1 VSASKNFEKIIELV
15 NEIDLEIVSD
25 LLLQPT
31 ILCGIL
37 RLLERIHEF
46 MRMVGLRMKEH
57 FLIEISRWTDYEVEG
72 GSYLQIKIKLLKRG
86 IDKFVLLKSLISMA
100 NQTLPEQTRREIVI
114 LVE

>member
-57 FLIEISRWTDYEVEG
+57 FLIELSRWVDYEVEG
-72 GSYLQIKIKLLKRG
+72 WNYLQIKIKLLERG
-86 IDKFVLLKSLISMA
+86 IDKFALLKSLISMA
-100 NQTLPEQTRREIVI
+100 NQILSEQTRREIVI

>member
-1 VSASKNFEKIIELV
+1 MSAREKFEKIIKLV

-31 ILCGIL
+31 TLCDIL
-37 RLLERIHEF
+37 RLLESIHEF
-46 MRMVGLRMKEH
+46 MRMVGLRMNEH
-57 FLIEISRWTDYEVEG
+57 FLIELSRWTDYEVEG
-72 GSYLQIKIKLLKRG
+72 WSYLQIKIKLLERG

-100 NQTLPEQTRREIVI
+100 TQILPAQTRREIVI

>member
-1 VSASKNFEKIIELV
+1 VSSREKFEKIIELV

-31 ILCGIL
+31 IFCDIL
-37 RLLERIHEF
+37 RLLEKIHEF
-46 MRMVGLRMKEH
+46 MRIVGLRMNEH
-57 FLIEISRWTDYEVEG
+57 FLIEISRWVDYEVDG
-72 GSYLQIKIKLLKRG
+72 WCYPQIKIKLLERG

-100 NQTLPEQTRREIVI
+100 NQILPEQTRREIVI

>member
-72 GSYLQIKIKLLKRG
+72 WSYLQIKIKLLALNN
-86 IDKFVLLKSLISMA
+86 INLTIND
-100 NQTLPEQTRREIVI
+100 NEIVKLI
-114 LVE
+114 GPNGSGKPHL

>member
-1 VSASKNFEKIIELV
+1 VSSREKFEKIIELV
-15 NEIDLEIVSD
+15 NEIDLEMVSD
-25 LLLQPT
+25 LLLQLT
-31 ILCGIL
+31 TLCDIL

-46 MRMVGLRMKEH
+46 MRIVGLRMNEH
-57 FLIEISRWTDYEVEG
+57 FLIEISRWFDYEVEG
-72 GSYLQIKIKLLKRG
+72 WNYLQIKIKLLGRG